1 MDKKKIQN
9 YFPNIHE
16 LDKKVDSN
24 IKIHYNIICN
34 DCKISPIIG
43 TRYKCKAYN
52 KNYCESCIRKNP
64 KHNFIKI
71 DDSIDLN
78 EISNYFLNLLLIT
91 RIDSEYSTLKG
102 IFTYK
107 SSKNNYEIDILKIFN
122 KFLTNSNKKTL
133 HLPF

>member
-1 MDKKKIQN
+1 M
-9 YFPNIHE
+9 
-16 LDKKVDSN
+16 
-24 IKIHYNIICN
+24 
-34 DCKISPIIG
+34 
-43 TRYKCKAYN
+43 
-52 KNYCESCIRKNP
+52 RKNP

-78 EISNYFLNLLLIT
+78 EISNYFLLLIT

-122 KFLTNSNKKTL
+122 KF
-133 HLPF
+133 